1 LVRAFLLPEIP
12 RLPILVGGFFAF
24 SEQFWKQLTGEIM
37 SVMAISRK
45 QVKQASQNLG
55 QVLKA
60 QADYVVQALEELLTN
75 QGDKSELRSIVIAGV
90 QNIKVR
96 DFILCH
102 IATHDSEQEL
112 IEVLAETA
120 LKAPEKDCE
129 QVAAM
134 VAILLKA
141 NDAEVSRIRQFIDLG
156 NELSLAQLVEIAV
169 KHNVPAKVARDSI
182 LAVLDT
188 CTAELEPTVSA

>member
-24 SEQFWKQLTGEIM
+24 PEQFWKQLTGEIM

-75 QGDKSELRSIVIAGV
+75 QGDQSELRSIVIAGV

-102 IATHDSEQEL
+102 IATHESEQEL

-141 NDAEVSRIRQFIDLG
+141 NDAEVSRIRKFIELG

>member
-24 SEQFWKQLTGEIM
+24 PEQFWNQLTGEIM

-102 IATHDSEQEL
+102 IATHESQQEL

-141 NDAEVSRIRQFIDLG
+141 NDADVSRIRKFIDLG

-188 CTAELEPTVSA
+188 CTAELESTVSA

>member
-24 SEQFWKQLTGEIM
+24 PEQFWNQLTGEIM

-75 QGDKSELRSIVIAGV
+75 KGDKSELRSIVIAGV

-102 IATHDSEQEL
+102 IATHESQQEL

-141 NDAEVSRIRQFIDLG
+141 NDADVSRIRKFIDLG

-169 KHNVPAKVARDSI
+169 KHNVPAKLARDSI

-188 CTAELEPTVSA
+188 CTAELESTVSA

>member
-1 LVRAFLLPEIP
+1 
-12 RLPILVGGFFAF
+12 
-24 SEQFWKQLTGEIM
+24 M
-37 SVMAISRK
+37 SVTAISRK
-45 QVKQASQNLG
+45 QVKIASKNLG
-55 QVLKA
+55 EVLKA
-60 QADYVVQALEELLTN
+60 QADYVVQALDELLTN
-75 QGDKSELRSIVIAGV
+75 QGDQLEHRSIVIAGV

-102 IATHDSEQEL
+102 IATHESEQEL

-120 LKAPEKDCE
+120 LKAPAGDCE

-141 NDAEVSRIRQFIDLG
+141 NDAEVSRIRKFIELG
-156 NELSLAQLVEIAV
+156 NELSLAQLVEVAV

-182 LAVLDT
+182 LAVLDV
-188 CTAELEPTVSA
+188 CTAELEATVSA

>member
-1 LVRAFLLPEIP
+1 
-12 RLPILVGGFFAF
+12 
-24 SEQFWKQLTGEIM
+24 M

-75 QGDKSELRSIVIAGV
+75 QGDQSELRSIVIAGV

-102 IATHDSEQEL
+102 IATHESEQEL

-188 CTAELEPTVSA
+188 CTAELESASSA

>member
-1 LVRAFLLPEIP
+1 LFARNTPLTNF
-12 RLPILVGGFFAF
+12 GGRVFAF
-24 SEQFWKQLTGEIM
+24 PEQFWKQLTGEIM

-60 QADYVVQALEELLTN
+60 QADYVVQALDELLTN
-75 QGDKSELRSIVIAGV
+75 KGDKSELRSIFIAGV

-156 NELSLAQLVEIAV
+156 NELSLAQLVGRQCCSSCLYVRFWGCCWDFAIG
-169 KHNVPAKVARDSI
+169 KGDLGS
-182 LAVLDT
+182 T
-188 CTAELEPTVSA
+188 